1 MTKITA
7 KPIYLFANWKMYL
20 DVKQSL
26 ELAKKIKLLQKKA
39 PKNIT
44 LAVFSSALALAEV
57 FKTLKKNKIAVGAQ
71 NVFWVPAG
79 GYTGEVSAQMF
90 ALAGAKYALVGHSER
105 RHQFKETNHEV
116 MQKMEATLLAGLTPV
131 LCVGETRNERD
142 RGETD
147 EVVEAQLR
155 AAYYK
160 INWPA
165 GRQVVVAYEPVW
177 AISKGI
183 GVGAAGGHCEPAEA
197 ERIHLLINKI
207 LKGIFSQPVEPV
219 ILFGGS
225 VRPNTVKSYLLQ
237 PHVNGVLVGAAST
250 QFNSL
255 KEILTNS
262 LVK

>member
-1 MTKITA
+1 MTKIT

-20 DVKQSL
+20 DAKQSL
-26 ELAKKIKLLQKKA
+26 ELVKKIKLLQKKL

-44 LAVFSSALALAEV
+44 LAVLPSALALSAV
-57 FKTLKKNKIAVGAQ
+57 SAALKKSKVGVGAQ

-90 ALAGAKYALVGHSER
+90 AEVGAKYALIGHSER
-105 RHQFKETNHEV
+105 RHQFHETNHEV
-116 MQKMEATLLAGLTPV
+116 MQKMEAVLTAGLIPV
-131 LCVGETRNERD
+131 LCVGETRIERD

-155 AAYYK
+155 SAFYK

-165 GRQVVVAYEPVW
+165 TRPPIVAYEPVW
-177 AISKGI
+177 AISKGL
-183 GVGAAGGHCEPAEA
+183 GKNAAGGHCDPSEA
-197 ERIHLLINKI
+197 GRIHLLIGKI
-207 LKGIFSQPVEPV
+207 LKGLLNNKIEPI

-225 VRPNTVKSYLLQ
+225 VRPNTVKEYLVQ
-237 PHVNGVLVGAAST
+237 PHISGVLVGAAST
-250 QFNSL
+250 QFNSW
-255 KEILTNS
+255 KEIINNS